1 MNTAL
6 NLMPWRA
13 ARRQRRWRHSLL
25 ALLVS
30 MLAGGV
36 LWWRLDMAAD
46 ARLHAQRQ
54 HNQVLAQQLA
64 ELDTQI
70 EAFERDQQQQHA
82 RAIVRARLVHERLRF
97 LHLLDALA
105 RHTPAGVILTDIQQQ
120 GDTLSLTARTAT
132 STQMARTV
140 QQWATVGAGTPVV
153 SNIAAGKQGEAGYTF
168 TLSLPWPVVDD
179 APQMQLAQME
189 RGQ

>member
-1 MNTAL
+1 MNTVL

-25 ALLVS
+25 ALVIS
-30 MLAGGV
+30 VLAGGV
-36 LWWRLDMAAD
+36 LWWRLDMAAE

-54 HNQVLAQQLA
+54 HNQVLAQQLS

-70 EAFERDQQQQHA
+70 EAFERQQQQQRAHA
-82 RAIVRARLVHERLRF
+82 IARARLEHERLHF
-97 LHLLDALA
+97 IELLDALA
-105 RHTPAGVILTDIQQQ
+105 RQTPAGVILTDIQQQ
-120 GDTLSLTARTAT
+120 GDTLSLTARTAN

-140 QQWATVGAGTPVV
+140 QQWGAAAAGTPVL
-153 SNIAAGKQGEAGYTF
+153 SNITAGKQGEAGYTF
-168 TLSLPWPVVDD
+168 TLSLPWPALDT

-189 RGQ
+189 AGQ

>member
-36 LWWRLDMAAD
+36 LWWRLDMVAD

-54 HNQVLAQQLA
+54 HNQILAQQLA
-64 ELDTQI
+64 GLDAQI
-70 EAFERDQQQQHA
+70 EAFERNQQQQRA
-82 RAIVRARLVHERLRF
+82 RAIARARLEHERLRF

-105 RHTPAGVILTDIQQQ
+105 RHTPAGVILSDIQQQ
-120 GDTLSLTARTAT
+120 GDTLSLIARTAT

-140 QQWATVGAGTPVV
+140 QQWASVSPETPVL
-153 SNIAAGKQGEAGYTF
+153 SNIAAGRQGEAGYIF
-168 TLSLPWPVVDD
+168 TLSLPWPAVDA
-179 APQMQLAQME
+179 APHRQLAQME
-189 RGQ
+189 SGQ